1 MSFVEVKGQK
11 DKYTIKTITLFGF
24 LSFIKLYTVIY
35 KMLLFNE
42 KQ

>member
-11 DKYTIKTITLFGF
+11 DKYTIKTIIYFY
-24 LSFIKLYTVIY
+24 KVYTVIY